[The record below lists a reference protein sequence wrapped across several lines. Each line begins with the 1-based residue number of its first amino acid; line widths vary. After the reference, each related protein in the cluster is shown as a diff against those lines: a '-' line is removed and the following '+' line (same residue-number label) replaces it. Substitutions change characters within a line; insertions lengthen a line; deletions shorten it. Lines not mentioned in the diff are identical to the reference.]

1 LSSLYHPIERLP
13 EVLERALSSGE
24 IASEQATRLA
34 LWFTSVLMIIAALTM
49 IVGVFIYVAQAFA
62 LMRMAQKLSVYRPW
76 MAWIPIAQ
84 NYTFGAVAERCDD
97 RRGISTKAWARIM
110 LIAGIVNAASSV
122 VYSIAQQILPILGLI
137 GALLFLL
144 LALAYMVA
152 TTVFLVIRLICVW
165 KMLREF
171 YPPVANV
178 IIFIVSIFAGP
189 TIPMLI
195 ACFLKPRPAK
205 WLIYEDFDKVY

>member
-1 LSSLYHPIERLP
+1 MSSLYHPIERLP
-13 EVLERALSSGE
+13 EALERAFSSDA
-24 IASEQATRLA
+24 IAPEQVTRIA
-34 LWFTSVLMIIAALTM
+34 LWFASVLMVVAALTM

-97 RRGISTKAWARIM
+97 RRGISTKAWAKIM
-110 LIAGIVNAASSV
+110 LIAGIVNAASSII
-122 VYSIAQQILPILGLI
+122 YSIAQQILPILGLI

-152 TTVFLVIRLICVW
+152 TAVFLVIRLICVW

-171 YPPVANV
+171 FPPVANV

-195 ACFLKPRPAK
+195 ACFMKPRSAK